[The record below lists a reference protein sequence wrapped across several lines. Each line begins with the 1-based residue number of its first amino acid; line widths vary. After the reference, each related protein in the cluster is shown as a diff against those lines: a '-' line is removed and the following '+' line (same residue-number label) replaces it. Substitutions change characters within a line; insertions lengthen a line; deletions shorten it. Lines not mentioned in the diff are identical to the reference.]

1 MENHLAYRGDDNF
14 VRYVSEAFGLQSR
27 NEVRAFIKSRC
38 SVQWLEVTDL
48 RKLFVLEHLLIAVLA
63 PRFNRG

>member
-1 MENHLAYRGDDNF
+1 MRLWLAVGQ
-14 VRYVSEAFGLQSR
+14 LQPR

-48 RKLFVLEHLLIAVLA
+48 RKLFVLEHLAIAVLA

>member
-14 VRYVSEAFGLQSR
+14 VRYVGDAFGLQSR
-27 NEVRAFIKSRC
+27 TDVRAFIKSRC
-38 SVQWLEVTDL
+38 SVQWLEVPDL
-48 RKLFVLEHLLIAVLA
+48 RKLFVLENLLIAVLA